1 MKFYYNR
8 KTLSTDKKY
17 TNQLI
22 NETSPYLLQ
31 HAHNPV
37 NWFPWGN
44 EALAKAKAENKMLLV
59 SVGYSACHWCHVMER
74 ECFENEEVAALMNE
88 YFINIKVD
96 REERPDI
103 DQVYMSAVQLMTGR
117 GGWPLNCITLP
128 DGRPIYGGTYFP
140 KDNWMNILK
149 QMAEIFIYERGRA
162 EDYAAKLT
170 EGVALSGLAIKSATT
185 ENNWGGILND
195 TVATWMHSM
204 DNVEGGPSRAPK
216 FPLPNNYLFLLRY
229 AKLYKNEGLLKHVT
243 LTLTKMAYGGI
254 YDQIGGGFARYSVD
268 GFWKVPHFEKMLYDN
283 AQLVSLYAE
292 AFKATGIELYKE
304 VVDETLAFIER
315 ELTSPEGLYYS
326 ALDADSEG
334 EEGKFYVWKKEE
346 LEALLGNDFNL
357 FADYFNVNDEGFWEH
372 GNFILLRKKDE
383 QTLAVTHGLSV
394 SNLKAKVAGWKT
406 LLLTER
412 AKRVRPGLDDKCLAS
427 WNALMIRAYADAYK
441 YLGTKAY
448 LDKAVAAMQGFEEK
462 YNHHA
467 GRLYHNYKEGRS
479 TIPGFLEDYCFA
491 IDAYVALYENTFDA
505 TYIAKAMVLADS
517 CYAQFAD
524 DKTGMFFFTPSTQ
537 TDLIARKMEVHDN
550 VIPASNSALAR
561 SLYTIYQLTGT
572 INYRDTAIQMLSN
585 VAEDMPGYGGGY
597 SNWGLLAL
605 QMAKPFYEV
614 VITGTKAFEYATEV
628 NAAYLPNTL
637 LAAAINSEPLD
648 VFKGRQKQ
656 GETLVYV
663 CQNNS
668 CLAPVK
674 TVAEALA
681 VIIN

>member
-1 MKFYYNR
+1 MSKDT
-8 KTLSTDKKY
+8 KH
-17 TNQLI
+17 TNKLI

-37 NWFPWGN
+37 NWYPWGD

-74 ECFENEEVAALMNE
+74 ESFENEEVAALMNE

-103 DQVYMSAVQLMTGR
+103 DQIYMSAVQLMTGR

-149 QMAEIFIYERGRA
+149 QMAEIFIYERERA

-170 EGVALSGLAIKSATT
+170 EGVELSGLAIKSSATDL
-185 ENNWGGILND
+185 NWEGILND

-204 DNVEGGPSRAPK
+204 DTVEGGPSRAPK

-229 AKLYKNEGLLKHVT
+229 AVLYKNEGLLKHVN

-254 YDQIGGGFARYSVD
+254 YDQAGGGFARYSVD

-292 AFKATGIELYKE
+292 AYKATGIALYKE
-304 VVDETLAFIER
+304 VVDETLGFIAR
-315 ELTSPEGLYYS
+315 ELTSPEGLFYS

-346 LEALLGNDFNL
+346 LEPLIGSDFTL
-357 FADYFNVNDEGFWEH
+357 FSDYFNINLEGLWEH
-372 GNFILLRKKDE
+372 GNYILLRKDDE
-383 QTLAVTHGLSV
+383 ETIATKHNISV
-394 SNLKAKVAGWKT
+394 EELKEKVAGWKT
-406 LLLTER
+406 QLLNER

-427 WNALMIRAYADAYK
+427 WNALMIRGYADAFK
-441 YLGTKAY
+441 YTGTQSY
-448 LDKAVAAMQGFEEK
+448 LDTAIKAIGVFEDK
-462 YNHHA
+462 YIQPN
-467 GRLYHNYKEGRS
+467 GLLYHNYKEGRT

-491 IDAYVALYENTFDA
+491 IDAFIALYENTFDA
-505 TYIAKAMVLADS
+505 TYITKAVNLVEH
-517 CYAQFAD
+517 CYALFAD
-524 DKTGMFFFTPSTQ
+524 EKSGMFFFTPEGQ
-537 TDLIARKMEVHDN
+537 TGLIARKMEVHDN
-550 VIPASNSALAR
+550 VIPASNSALAN
-561 SLYTIYQLTGT
+561 SLYTLFQLTGT
-572 INYRDTAIQMLSN
+572 LRYRDTAMQMLN
-585 VAEDMPGYGGGY
+585 NIAEDMPGYGGGY

-605 QMAKPFYEV
+605 PLAKPFYEI
-614 VITGTKAFEYATEV
+614 VITGPEALAFATEV
-628 NAAYLPNTL
+628 NQTYLPNTL
-637 LAAAINSEPLD
+637 TAAAINSEPLD

-663 CQNNS
+663 CQNNT
-668 CLAPVK
+668 CQAPVK
-674 TVAEALA
+674 TVAEALSG
-681 VIIN
+681 II